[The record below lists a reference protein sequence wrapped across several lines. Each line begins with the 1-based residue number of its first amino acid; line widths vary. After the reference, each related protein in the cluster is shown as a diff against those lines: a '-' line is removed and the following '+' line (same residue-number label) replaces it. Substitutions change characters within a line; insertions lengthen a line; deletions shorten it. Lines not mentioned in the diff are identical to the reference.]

1 MSTNNVFTIGEIEF
15 SAIRR
20 TTPTPH
26 WTVRINESGEDLEPG
41 AGGISTKSVPK
52 MMASIEELLERVS
65 KGDVADFRKRFGLPP
80 LA

>member
-1 MSTNNVFTIGEIEF
+1 MSTTKVFTIGEIEF

-20 TTPTPH
+20 TTPILH
-26 WTVRINESGEDLEPG
+26 WTVRINESGQDLEPG
-41 AGGISTKSVPK
+41 AGGISTESVPK
-52 MMASIEELLERVS
+52 MMASIEELLVRIS